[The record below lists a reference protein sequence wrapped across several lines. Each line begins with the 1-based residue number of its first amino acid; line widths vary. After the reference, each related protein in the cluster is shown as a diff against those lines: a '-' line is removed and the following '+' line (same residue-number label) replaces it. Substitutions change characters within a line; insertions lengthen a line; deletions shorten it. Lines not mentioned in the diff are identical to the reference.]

1 MSELDIETYE
11 IEDESINQITTDK
24 YNDNVDILKNYDS
37 LKKNNKSSNRMT
49 SKEKT
54 KIIGIRAQQ
63 IATNAKSTIEFP
75 KYITNSLDRAEY
87 EFNLK
92 KTPFIIKRL
101 FADRYEYWKLED
113 MILPMV

>member
-1 MSELDIETYE
+1 MADINIETYE
-11 IEDESINQITTDK
+11 IEDDSDNQIPQDI
-24 YNDNVDILKNYDS
+24 YNDNVDILKNYDI
-37 LKKNNKSSNRMT
+37 LKNNNKSSNRMT

-63 IATNAKSTIEFP
+63 LACNAKSTVDFP
-75 KYITNSLDRAEY
+75 KYLTNSLDRAEY

-92 KTPFIIKRL
+92 KTPFIVKRL

-113 MILPMV
+113 MIYPNL

>member
-1 MSELDIETYE
+1 MSELDIEHYE
-11 IEDESINQITTDK
+11 IEDDSINQITLDK
-24 YNDNVDILKNYDS
+24 YNDNIDVLKNYDM
-37 LKKNNKSSNRMT
+37 LKVNNKSSNRMT

-63 IATNAKSTIEFP
+63 LATGAKSTV
-75 KYITNSLDRAEY
+75 KYPNYLTNSLDRAEY

-113 MILPMV
+113 MILPTN

>member
-1 MSELDIETYE
+1 MTELNIEKYE
-11 IEDESINQITTDK
+11 IEDESINQFETDK
-24 YNDNVDILKNYDS
+24 YNDNIDILKNYDT

-49 SKEKT
+49 TKEKT

-63 IATNAKSTIEFP
+63 LAMNAKSLVEFP
-75 KYITNSLDRAEY
+75 AYLTNHLDRAEY

-113 MILPMV
+113 MILPIA